1 MLQRFFAGSGSP
13 RLTVSFLTALLVAL
27 LVALPMQQ
35 LEARQDAPAAA
46 QRALSVGAQE
56 ALPAGTQEA
65 SADEAEWSWT
75 PPAPGFPQTAAELSG
90 FERNTRHLEIWEYL
104 HALRNVTTEM
114 RLGSYGKSWEGRD
127 LPYAVFSRPLVS
139 QPWEAWALGR
149 PIVLLAANVHGGE
162 RTFMEGLLIL
172 MRDLA
177 TPGTYANSLLDQVT
191 VVVAPQLN
199 PDGFEATERGIR
211 GNAWGIDLNRDY
223 VKLEQPEIVAYVG
236 NLLAAWR
243 PHLFVDNH
251 NGGSPPYNLAYLCPS
266 HYDPAREIT
275 LLCDR
280 EIFPAIDARLATEGF
295 RSWYFSGGNE
305 EAWRV
310 GGSQPR
316 IGRNYGGFIN
326 AVGILFE
333 SPRQGAEEGA
343 RAGYLGNLAVVEY
356 AVHNARR
363 LTEVVDAARMETM
376 ALGAEPRGEIAV
388 EMEYAPED
396 YLVSY
401 TLIRGGGRGAEPDTP
416 VDTIEVTGAQLLKK
430 PVATKTRP
438 RPWAYLL
445 PRDAVDAVDMLR
457 RHGIT
462 VEVLTDSA
470 ALTVDAY
477 TVAAVTHERAYNHA
491 AATRVEVGEV
501 LTEERAF
508 PAGTYVVPTS
518 QFLGRLVTHMLEP
531 ETDDNVVYWNTMD
544 AWIPRPAAP
553 GEIPGLPPGVNAEE
567 LPPAWLARLE
577 EEGPPVLP
585 IYKLMAPTPLP
596 ARLLEEGR

>member
-1 MLQRFFAGSGSP
+1 MLLRYSTGFGSTRLAFFSLA
-13 RLTVSFLTALLVAL
+13 ALLAAAL
-27 LVALPMQQ
+27 LGGAANSALAQAVPAIQPAQAGATLVA
-35 LEARQDAPAAA
+35 
-46 QRALSVGAQE
+46 
-56 ALPAGTQEA
+56 
-65 SADEAEWSWT
+65 WT
-75 PPAPGFPQTAAELSG
+75 PPAPGFPRTAAELSG
-90 FERNTRHLEIWEYL
+90 FQRNTRHLEIWDFL
-104 HALRNVTTEM
+104 NALRNASTEM
-114 RLGSYGKSWEGRD
+114 RLGSYGTTWQGRE

-177 TPGTYANSLLDQVT
+177 TPGTEANRLLDHVT
-191 VVVAPQLN
+191 VIAAPQLN
-199 PDGFEATERGIR
+199 PDGFEATEQGIR

-223 VKLEQPEIVAYVG
+223 VKLEHPEIASYVG

-243 PHLFVDNH
+243 PHMFVDNH
-251 NGGSPPYNLAYLCPS
+251 NGGAPPYNLAYQCPS

-275 LLCDR
+275 RLCDR

-295 RSWYFSGGNE
+295 RAWYFSGGNE

-310 GGSQPR
+310 GGNQAR

-326 AVGILFE
+326 SVGILFE
-333 SPRQGAEEGA
+333 SPRQDQEVGA
-343 RAGYLGNLAVVEY
+343 RAGYLGNLAVLEY
-356 AVHNARR
+356 AVRHRER
-363 LTEVVDAARMETM
+363 LVNVVDAARMETM

-388 EMEYAPED
+388 QMEYGPED
-396 YLVSY
+396 YAVSY
-401 TLIRGGGRGAEPDTP
+401 TLIRGGPGRGGAPDTP

-430 PVATKTRP
+430 PVATKTRA

-445 PRDAVDAVDMLR
+445 PRDAREAVAMLQ

-470 ALTVDAY
+470 RVTVDAY
-477 TVAAVTHERAYNHA
+477 TVAGVSHERAYNHA

-501 LTEERAF
+501 LTQEQLF
-508 PAGTYVVPTS
+508 PAGTFVVPTA

-531 ETDDNVVYWNTMD
+531 ESDDNVVYWNTMD
-544 AWIPRPAAP
+544 AWIPRPRAP
-553 GEIPGLPPGVNAEE
+553 GAGPE
-567 LPPAWLARLE
+567 LPADMDPEDVPPEWLARMAAQQAQQ
-577 EEGPPVLP
+577 GPPLLP
-585 IYKLMAPTPLP
+585 IYKLMVPTPLP
-596 ARLLEEGR
+596 ARVLE